1 MTLKEIRKNS
11 KLTQKEASEVVGMPL
26 RTYVSYESNEES
38 SDQIKLE
45 GIKDR
50 LMEYMA

>member
-1 MTLKEIRKNS
+1 MTLKEIRKTC
-11 KLTQKEASEVVGMPL
+11 KLTQKKASEVVGMPL
-26 RTYVSYESNEES
+26 RTFVSYETNEKE

-50 LMEYMA
+50 LM